1 MDKWSITVRQV
12 KAARALLDWTAHDLA
27 IASTVPPGTV
37 WRLERF
43 EGPLRGRAANAE
55 KLIEALELAGIV
67 FVGDMDGGPGVC
79 LPNRKRH
86 FSEIGN

>member
-27 IASTVPPGTV
+27 KMSTVPPGTV
-37 WRLERF
+37 ERVERF

-55 KLIEALELAGIV
+55 KLIEALERAGII
-67 FVGDMDGGPGVC
+67 FLGDTEGGPGVC
-79 LPNRKRH
+79 LHRQRPRD
-86 FSEIGN
+86 